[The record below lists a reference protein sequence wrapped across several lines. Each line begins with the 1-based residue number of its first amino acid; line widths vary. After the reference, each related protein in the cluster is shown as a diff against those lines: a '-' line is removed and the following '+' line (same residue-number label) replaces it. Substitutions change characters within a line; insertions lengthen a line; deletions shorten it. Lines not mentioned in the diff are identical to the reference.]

1 MTTCDA
7 MLPDFESAYTDRR
20 KRRRL
25 LFLAGARLLRLMA
38 DTNTRK
44 RVDYMAPRRLFDA
57 VECPWTKY
65 IEAGAQNIYSDEAS
79 QRGKRFR
86 RRFRVRR

>member
-1 MTTCDA
+1 
-7 MLPDFESAYTDRR
+7 MLPDFESAYIDRR

-25 LFLAGARLLRLMA
+25 LFLLAGARLLRLMA

-57 VECPWTKY
+57 VESPYLLQPWVKMS
-65 IEAGAQNIYSDEAS
+65 NSNF
-79 QRGKRFR
+79 KKN
-86 RRFRVRR
+86 